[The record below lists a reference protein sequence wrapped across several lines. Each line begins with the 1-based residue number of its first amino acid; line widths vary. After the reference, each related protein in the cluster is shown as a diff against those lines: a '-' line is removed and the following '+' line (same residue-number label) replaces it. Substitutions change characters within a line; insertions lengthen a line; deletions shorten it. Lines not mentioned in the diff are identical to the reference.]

1 MSLCFDSVR
10 FRYPL
15 VFIKPG
21 TYPIDEKRQKTAFG
35 VGTLYFRHGAKSE
48 PATTLDLADVLERRL
63 SEVRKQWIGGVR
75 KVIEAP
81 PDSRISVLSNEVRA
95 SNSPAAVPIR
105 LVDDD
110 TAQAF
115 KLVDIDKVYPYRQ
128 KELVAEVRKGLPKGS
143 VFNSFDVQ
151 VLRKLNPVLETDVFS
166 HKPNFGS
173 RQYK

>member
-10 FRYPL
+10 FQYPL

-173 RQYK
+173 RQIQ